1 MEMPSMNKKIAL
13 DKLRKAK
20 GAHLKWRAY
29 AQALV
34 SGVSVDDDKIPVEHT
49 SCVFGQWYHGDGK
62 EQLGHLSAYEAI
74 YTPHEMLH
82 AIYKKIFDLLHSK
95 DNAGVFKKLFSTKED
110 RENERLALARSYME
124 ELVGVSETLLQAID
138 LLEQEIKELPDA

>member
-1 MEMPSMNKKIAL
+1 MPALNKKLAL

-34 SGVSVDDDKIPVEHT
+34 SGVPVDDDKIPVEHT
-49 SCVFGQWYHGDGK
+49 SCAFGHWYHGDGK
-62 EQLGHLSAYEAI
+62 EKLGHLSAYDAI

-82 AIYKKIFDLLHSK
+82 EIYRKIFDLLHAK
-95 DNAGVFKKLFSTKED
+95 DDAGIFKKLFSSKEE
-110 RENERLALARSYME
+110 RENERLSLARSYME

-138 LLEQEIKELPDA
+138 ILEQEIRDLPGD